1 MRYPTQSH
9 LTVLEQSAQKYG
21 SLPAFRLP
29 VVDPDTKI
37 VLQWR
42 SITYRQFLADVER
55 VARYWLRRLTEDG
68 IAYKSIVGLW

>member
-1 MRYPTQSH
+1 MHHTIQSH
-9 LTVLEQSAQKYG
+9 LTILEQSAEKYG

-29 VVDPDTKI
+29 IVDPDTKA

-42 SITYRQFLADVER
+42 SITYQQFLADVER

-68 IAYKSIVGLW
+68 IAHRSVVGLW